1 MTPGQTPAMAA
12 AFEALQKEI
21 GAGLERLAK
30 LRRASALG
38 AVEDFELRD
47 RSGPLKLS
55 SLFGDRRDLLVI
67 QNMGR
72 KCPYCTM
79 WADGFNG
86 LLAHLEDRAAFVV
99 VSPDPPNV
107 QDEARRERG
116 WRFRMVSSSG
126 SRFKIAL
133 GFERDGMQT
142 PGVSAF
148 RRGDDGT
155 VRNVGNDI
163 FGPGDT
169 YCGAWH
175 FFDLLEGG
183 AGEWQPKLKY

>member
-1 MTPGQTPAMAA
+1 MSGMES
-12 AFEALQKEI
+12 AFGALQKEYD
-21 GAGLERLAK
+21 GAVARLAP

-38 AVEDFELRD
+38 VVEDFELRD
-47 RSGPLKLS
+47 RSGPVRLS
-55 SLFGDRRDLLVI
+55 SLFGDRRDLIVI

-86 LLAHLEDRAAFVV
+86 LLPHLESRAAFVV
-99 VSPDPPNV
+99 VSPDAPDV
-107 QDEARRERG
+107 QDEVKRERG
-116 WRFRMVSSSG
+116 WRFRLVSSAG
-126 SRFKIAL
+126 SRFKEAM
-133 GFERDGMQT
+133 GFARDGYQT
-142 PGVSAF
+142 PGAQAF
-148 RRGDDGT
+148 RRDDGGAI
-155 VRNVGNDI
+155 RNVANDL
-163 FGPGDT
+163 FGPGDP